1 MDLSLV
7 PIELENIH
15 FAYQPGRPVLERA
28 DFRLYGGEKVGLIGP
43 NGSGKSTFLH
53 IIMGLL
59 RPSSGTVRLFGK
71 PARSEADFQQA
82 RARIGFVFQNA
93 DDQLFS
99 PTVLEDVSFGL
110 LNLGLKPAE
119 ARRRALETLRGL
131 ELEGFG
137 DRITHRLSGG
147 EKRMV
152 ALATV
157 LSMNPEVLL
166 LDEPNAGL
174 DEKTYERII
183 QVLQELPIGCVIVS
197 HEYDFLA
204 RTTQSIYAVQDGKIL
219 FNGESSALH
228 GHLHVHSGGLAP
240 HAHGP
245 KLPHL
250 DHDECHK
257 QASSL
262 SEKEQWILRLE
273 TSIRHNREEADALRR
288 MACDSDEETARSFQ
302 AAAEHLARQ
311 NEHLTLAL
319 AALKT
324 RAR

>member
-1 MDLSLV
+1 MDTSLA
-7 PIELENIH
+7 PIELEDIH
-15 FAYQPGRPVLERA
+15 FAYQPDRPVFDGA
-28 DFRLYGGEKVGLIGP
+28 AFRLQGSEKVGLIGP

-82 RARIGFVFQNA
+82 RTRIGFVFQNA

-99 PTVLEDVSFGL
+99 PTVLEDVAFGL
-110 LNLGLKPAE
+110 LNLGVKPAE
-119 ARRRALETLRGL
+119 ARRRAFETLRGL

-157 LSMNPEVLL
+157 LAMNPDVLL
-166 LDEPNAGL
+166 LDEPNSGL
-174 DEKTYERII
+174 DEKTYERLV
-183 QVLQELPIGCVIVS
+183 QVLRDLPIGCVIVS

-204 RTTQSIYAVQDGKIL
+204 RTTKSIYAVQEGKIL

-228 GHLHVHSGGLAP
+228 SHLHVHSGGLAP
-240 HAHGP
+240 HEHGP
-245 KLPHL
+245 ELPHL
-250 DHDECHK
+250 DHDECHE
-257 QASSL
+257 QSPSL
-262 SEKEQWILRLE
+262 SEKEQWVLRLE
-273 TSIRHNREEADALRR
+273 TSIRRNREEADGLRR
-288 MACDSDEETARSFQ
+288 MACNLDEETARSIRT
-302 AAAEHLARQ
+302 AAEHMEQQ

-324 RAR
+324 QAP

>member
-1 MDLSLV
+1 MDSSPA
-7 PIELENIH
+7 PIELEDIH
-15 FAYQPGRPVLERA
+15 FAYQPGRPVLEGA
-28 DFRLYGGEKVGLIGP
+28 AFQLQGGEKVGLIGP

-71 PARSEADFQQA
+71 PARSDADFQQA
-82 RARIGFVFQNA
+82 RIRIGFVFQNA

-99 PTVLEDVSFGL
+99 PTVLEDVAFGL
-110 LNLGLKPAE
+110 LNLGVKPAE
-119 ARRRALETLRGL
+119 ARLRALETLRGL
-131 ELEGFG
+131 GLEGFG

-157 LSMNPEVLL
+157 LAMKPDVLL
-166 LDEPNAGL
+166 LDEPNSGL

-183 QVLQELPIGCVIVS
+183 GILQDLSIGFVIVS

-228 GHLHVHSGGLAP
+228 SHLHVHSGGRAP
-240 HAHGP
+240 HAHGT
-245 KLPHL
+245 KLPRL
-250 DHDECHK
+250 DHDECHG
-257 QASSL
+257 QPSSL

-273 TSIRHNREEADALRR
+273 TSIRQNKEEADALRR
-288 MACDSDEETARSFQ
+288 MACDLDEETARSVRE
-302 AAAEHLARQ
+302 AAEHMDRHD
-311 NEHLTLAL
+311 EHLSLAL
-319 AALKT
+319 AALKP
-324 RAR
+324 RER